1 MNNDFERTL
10 NEKDKVFHSNL
21 IFMIISKVHIGE
33 LVLRE
38 REPLIPGSLSFHI
51 FRLC

>member
-1 MNNDFERTL
+1 MNNDFQRTL
-10 NEKDKVFHSNL
+10 NEKDQVFHSSL

-33 LVLRE
+33 LELRE